1 MEKRSEQTQFRKQ
14 NSNAKNLLLIA
25 LTITLSL
32 TFSTSA
38 EFTSITSISKDPQI
52 SENIDLGQK
61 IYEISRSALQEKIT
75 ITLQEKEII
84 KLDSKEG
91 IYMLVLSA
99 IADEKVTLQF
109 PQNRIVE
116 LPLKTETFIDV
127 NRDGDFD
134 ITFKVTK
141 ISDKATIA
149 IQKYVNEIVD
159 PSIGHIELFD
169 VTVRLARET
178 ISSSRDLLA
187 FITFEN
193 FGEGTSTADITYSI
207 KNKKTNKEVYRGFDS
222 IVVQTEE
229 QIIKRFDFLDLP
241 DGNYI
246 LATQIFYGEGQTG
259 SSEQD
264 FEVTD
269 RVDTN
274 LAWPLG
280 FIGMILFCFIVIK
293 FFIKRY

>member
-1 MEKRSEQTQFRKQ
+1 MEKRSEKNPSRTR
-14 NSNAKNLLLIA
+14 NSNVKIFLLLT
-25 LTITLSL
+25 LTIIFSL
-32 TFSTSA
+32 TLSTSA
-38 EFTSITSISKDPQI
+38 DFTSITSISKDPQI
-52 SENIDLGQK
+52 SEDIDLNQK
-61 IYEISRSALQEKIT
+61 IYEISRSALQEEIS
-75 ITLQEKEII
+75 ITLNEKEII

-91 IYMLVLSA
+91 IYMLVLSGFNE
-99 IADEKVTLQF
+99 EKVTLQF

-116 LPLKTETFIDV
+116 LPLETITFIDL

-134 ITFKVTK
+134 ITFEVIE